1 MKLKDQIALVT
12 GGSRGIGR
20 GIALGLAR
28 EGARVA
34 VNYTAHAKAAR
45 EVVDEIATMGG
56 EAFAVRADVSKRKDV
71 EDMVRAVVAKWGRID
86 LCVSNA
92 GVIVFK
98 DYFATTEKD
107 WDWTHSVNLK
117 GAFLVG
123 QAAARQMKR
132 QGGGNII
139 FINSEAGI
147 KPNPIITAYNASK
160 GGQLM
165 LMKSMALAL
174 APYKI
179 RVNAVLP
186 GGIPTDQNIQ
196 FLQVPEIREKFIQ
209 ATPVKR
215 LGTPQDVAGAIKYF
229 VSDAASWVT
238 GSLLVM
244 DGGYTLGVGV

>member
-186 GGIPTDQNIQ
+186 FAVPTDQNRKNMEN
-196 FLQVPEIREKFIQ
+196 PKIRRALIRG
-209 ATPVKR
+209 TPLR
-215 LGTPQDVAGAIKYF
+215 ILGTPEDVFHAVLYL
-229 VSDAASWVT
+229 ASPEARWAT
-238 GSLLVM
+238 GCTIEL
-244 DGGYTLGVGV
+244 DGGWTLT